1 MLLRSGNEIDVPV
14 VDRVPTPANV
24 TLHTVPLARVLS
36 VNAAVKVVLTAVNVI
51 ATDAGTVPDPGPG
64 DTV

>member
-1 MLLRSGNEIDVPV
+1 MIVDDVDEYVAAPFS
-14 VDRVPTPANV
+14 V
-24 TLHTVPLARVLS
+24 TLHTVPLSRPLS
-36 VNAAVKVVLTAVNVI
+36 VNVDVKVVLTAVNVI

>member
-14 VDRVPTPANV
+14 VDRAPTPASV
-24 TLHTVPLARVLS
+24 TLHTVPLARSLS
-36 VNAAVKVVLTAVNVI
+36 VNTAVKVVLTAVNVI